1 MVNLTRRS
9 AASLDNIKL
18 PIEAEL
24 KDFGKFFR
32 DAMRSRV
39 GLIDLIARY
48 IVRQKGKRVRP
59 ILVFLSAKACGEVN
73 DSTFRAAT
81 LVEILHTAT
90 LIHDDV
96 VDDADTRRGLASIN
110 AVWKNKVAVL
120 MGDYLLS
127 RGLLLSLDNNDYTF
141 LRCTSNAVKRMS
153 EGELLQI
160 QKSRQLNIDE
170 ETYLKIISDKT
181 ASLLSTCTEI
191 GAAST
196 TQDAGRRQ
204 QMRDFGEHVGMAF
217 QIRDDLLDYLGRR
230 SIIGKPTGTDLKE
243 KKLTLPLIHA
253 LSKGPRSDAKQAIR
267 IIKNGAKR
275 KDIQWVID
283 FVKSM
288 GGIDYSVERAMQFS
302 DRARADLATI
312 PDSDSKKALLEFVDF
327 VMARDS

>member
-1 MVNLTRRS
+1 MIVKDFAT
-9 AASLDNIKL
+9 ASLNGIKA

-24 KDFGKFFR
+24 KEFGDFFR
-32 DAMRSRV
+32 EAMRSRV

-73 DSTFRAAT
+73 DSTYRAAT

-127 RGLLLSLDNNDYTF
+127 RGLLLSLESNDHYF
-141 LRCTSNAVKRMS
+141 LKCTSNAVKRMS

-170 ETYLKIISDKT
+170 ETYLKIIGDKT
-181 ASLLSTCTEI
+181 ASLISTCTEI

-196 TQDAGRRQ
+196 AQDPELRR
-204 QMRDFGEHVGMAF
+204 QMRDFGEHVGIAF

-230 SIIGKPTGTDLKE
+230 SVIGKPTGIDLKE

-253 LSKGPRSDAKQAIR
+253 LTHGPRSDARQAIR
-267 IIKNGAKR
+267 IVKNGAKQ
-275 KDIQWVID
+275 KDIQWVMD
-283 FVKSM
+283 FVKSV
-288 GGIDYSVERAMQFS
+288 GGIDYAAM
-302 DRARADLATI
+302 RAREYSEQAKKDLALL
-312 PDSDSKKALLEFVDF
+312 PDSASKNSLLDF
-327 VMARDS
+327 VRFVTERQS

>member
-1 MVNLTRRS
+1 MVTATRR
-9 AASLDNIKL
+9 ATASLDNIKR
-18 PIEAEL
+18 PVDAEL
-24 KDFGKFFR
+24 KDFAGFFR

-73 DSTFRAAT
+73 ESTYRAAT

-120 MGDYLLS
+120 LS
-127 RGLLLSLDNNDYTF
+127 RGLLLSLENKDYYF
-141 LRCTSNAVKRMS
+141 LHCTSNAVKRMS

-191 GAAST
+191 GAASAT
-196 TQDAGRRQ
+196 PDAARREQ
-204 QMRDFGEHVGMAF
+204 LRDFGEHVGIAF

-230 SIIGKPTGTDLKE
+230 SIIGKPTGIDLKE
-243 KKLTLPLIHA
+243 KKLTLPLIYA
-253 LSKGPRSDAKQAIR
+253 LHKGPKSDAKQALK
-267 IIKNGAKR
+267 IIKNGAKQ
-275 KDIQWVID
+275 KDIAWVVD

-288 GGIDYSVERAMQFS
+288 GGIDYAVERALHYS
-302 DRARADLATI
+302 ALARKDLA
-312 PDSDSKKALLEFVDF
+312 SLHESESKEALLEFVDF
-327 VMARDS
+327 VMERES

>member
-1 MVNLTRRS
+1 MVNLTRRG
-9 AASLDNIKL
+9 AASLDHIKE

-24 KDFGKFFR
+24 KEFSKFFR
-32 DAMRSRV
+32 DAMRSKV
-39 GLIDLIARY
+39 GLIDLVARY

-73 DSTFRAAT
+73 DSSFRAAT

-127 RGLLLSLDNNDYTF
+127 RGLLLSLESNDYYF
-141 LRCTSNAVKRMS
+141 LQCTSNAVKRMS

-170 ETYLKIISDKT
+170 ETYLRIIGDKT

-196 TQDAGRRQ
+196 TQDPDRRR
-204 QMRDFGEHVGMAF
+204 QMRDFGEHVGMTF
-217 QIRDDLLDYLGRR
+217 QIRDDLLDYLGHR
-230 SIIGKPTGTDLKE
+230 SVIGKPTGIDLKE
-243 KKLTLPLIHA
+243 KKLTLPLIYA
-253 LSKGPRSDAKQAIR
+253 LHRGLRNDSKQALR
-267 IIKNGAKR
+267 IIKNGAKQR
-275 KDIQWVID
+275 DVQWVVD
-283 FVKSM
+283 FVKDA
-288 GGIDYSVERAMQFS
+288 GGIEYAIERARYYSQL
-302 DRARADLATI
+302 ARTDLATI
-312 PDSDSKKALLEFVDF
+312 PDSDSRSALLQFVDF
-327 VMARDS
+327 VLERES

>member
-1 MVNLTRRS
+1 MVNLTRRT
-9 AASLDNIKL
+9 AASLDSIKR
-18 PIEAEL
+18 PVDAEL
-24 KDFGKFFR
+24 KEFSGFFR

-59 ILVFLSAKACGEVN
+59 ILVFLSAKACGEIN
-73 DSTFRAAT
+73 ESTYRAAT

-127 RGLLLSLDNNDYTF
+127 RGLLLSLENKDYYF
-141 LRCTSNAVKRMS
+141 LHSTSDAVKRMS

-170 ETYLKIISDKT
+170 DTYLRIISDKT

-196 TQDAGRRQ
+196 SQDKERREK
-204 QMRDFGEHVGMAF
+204 MREFGEHVGMAF

-230 SIIGKPTGTDLKE
+230 SVIGKPTGIDLKE
-243 KKLTLPLIHA
+243 KKLTLPLIYA
-253 LSKGPRSDAKQAIR
+253 LHKGPKSDAKQALKIV
-267 IIKNGAKR
+267 KNGAKA
-275 KDIQWVID
+275 KDIAWVVD
-283 FVKSM
+283 FVKNM
-288 GGIDYSVERAMQFS
+288 GGIDYAVSRALHYS
-302 DRARADLATI
+302 DLARTDLVTI
-312 PDSDSKKALLEFVDF
+312 PDSESKTALLEFVDF
-327 VMARDS
+327 VMERES

>member
-1 MVNLTRRS
+1 MSLNRHTR
-9 AASLDNIKL
+9 ATLDAIKR

-24 KDFGKFFR
+24 KEFSGFFR
-32 DAMRSRV
+32 DAMRSQV

-73 DSTFRAAT
+73 KSTFRAAT

-127 RGLLLSLDNNDYTF
+127 RGLLLSLESNDYYF

-196 TQDAGRRQ
+196 SEDPERRR
-204 QMRDFGEHVGMAF
+204 QMRDFGEHIGIAF

-230 SIIGKPTGTDLKE
+230 SVIGKPTGIDLKE
-243 KKLTLPLIHA
+243 KKLTLPLIYA
-253 LSKGPRSDAKQAIR
+253 LSKGQRSDAKQALR
-267 IIKNGAKR
+267 IIKNGAKQ
-275 KDIQWVID
+275 KEVQWVVD

-288 GGIDYSVERAMQFS
+288 GGIDYAIQRASGFS
-302 DRARADLATI
+302 ERARADLSSI
-312 PDSDSKKALLEFVDF
+312 PDSPSKEALLGFVDF
-327 VMARDS
+327 VTERES

>member
-1 MVNLTRRS
+1 MVTTTQRA
-9 AASLDNIKL
+9 AASLDIIKR
-18 PIEAEL
+18 PVDAEL
-24 KDFGKFFR
+24 KEFGGFFR

-39 GLIDLIARY
+39 GLIDLVARY
-48 IVRQKGKRVRP
+48 IIRQKGKRVRP

-73 DSTFRAAT
+73 ESSFRAAT

-127 RGLLLSLDNNDYTF
+127 RGLLLSLENKEYYF
-141 LRCTSNAVKRMS
+141 LHCTSSAVKRMS

-170 ETYLKIISDKT
+170 ETYLKIIADKT

-196 TQDAGRRQ
+196 TTDEGRRK
-204 QMRDFGEHVGMAF
+204 QMREYGEHVGIAF

-230 SIIGKPTGTDLKE
+230 SILGKPTGIDLKE
-243 KKLTLPLIHA
+243 KKLTLPLIYA
-253 LSKGPRSDAKQAIR
+253 LHNGAQSDAKQALR
-267 IIKNGAKR
+267 YIKNGAKQ
-275 KDIQWVID
+275 KEISWVID
-283 FVKSM
+283 FVRNA
-288 GGIDYSVERAMQFS
+288 GGIDYAVGRALHYS
-302 DRARADLATI
+302 ALARNDIASL
-312 PDSDSKKALLEFVDF
+312 PESESKESLLEFVDF
-327 VMARDS
+327 VIERES